1 MPIRSLT
8 NLMKNFAFS
17 KQLPPLHLSYHHPTG
32 NVSSLTFYSYLSSS
46 TTTEKSLTPQQ
57 LSDEE
62 TKKRIQQSSEYFS
75 QYIEEYYEEEE
86 PEETIEEEIVK
97 EEEPMEPIIKS
108 DVSKVTKDELVS
120 LLQEHRA
127 QNIIAIDVQQERS
140 PWTSLVICSPYNDRH
155 GQALMQTV
163 RKHIKTLYK
172 FEDDQMPRPS
182 KVTSG
187 WFVFDMRNVLLH
199 IMSGPAREKYQL
211 EKLYSTNDEE
221 ENDND
226 ESMIPPP
233 STQISSAS
241 TSGI

>member
-17 KQLPPLHLSYHHPTG
+17 KQLPPLHLSFHHSTG
-32 NVSSLTFYSYLSSS
+32 NVSSLTFYSSSS
-46 TTTEKSLTPQQ
+46 TTTEKSSTQQQ

-62 TKKRIQQSSEYFS
+62 IKKRIQQSSEYFS

-86 PEETIEEEIVK
+86 PEEKIEEEIVK
-97 EEEPMEPIIKS
+97 EEEPIEPIIKS
-108 DVSKVTKDELVS
+108 DVSKVTKDEVVS

-172 FEDDQMPRPS
+172 FE
-182 KVTSG
+182 VI
-187 WFVFDMRNVLLH
+187 F
-199 IMSGPAREKYQL
+199 
-211 EKLYSTNDEE
+211 YSYF
-221 ENDND
+221 
-226 ESMIPPP
+226 PF
-233 STQISSAS
+233 
-241 TSGI
+241 

>member
-17 KQLPPLHLSYHHPTG
+17 KQLPPLHLSYHHSTG

-46 TTTEKSLTPQQ
+46 STTTEKSQQQ
-57 LSDEE
+57 LIDEE

-75 QYIEEYYEEEE
+75 QYIEEYYEEE
-86 PEETIEEEIVK
+86 PEEKIEEEIVK
-97 EEEPMEPIIKS
+97 EEEPIEPIIKR
-108 DVSKVTKDELVS
+108 DVSEVTKDELVS

-140 PWTSLVICSPYNDRH
+140 SWTSLVICSPYNDRH

-172 FEDDQMPRPS
+172 FEDDQMPRLS
-182 KVTSG
+182 KVTNG

-199 IMSGPAREKYQL
+199 IMSESAREKYQL